1 MKDRQEI
8 DFKITSSPLT
18 EPKPLNLS
26 IRPSQTED
34 PKNILKRIINDMYHC
49 CAVCNIKYH
58 KRKSGEFYYKWLIKL
73 YDGNNPAWLES
84 HKGEILDYI
93 HNVLHEEHVT
103 DIIIK

>member
-1 MKDRQEI
+1 
-8 DFKITSSPLT
+8 
-18 EPKPLNLS
+18 
-26 IRPSQTED
+26 
-34 PKNILKRIINDMYHC
+34 MYHC

-73 YDGNNPAWLES
+73 YDGNNPAWLEI

-93 HNVLHEEHVT
+93 HNLLHEEHVT